1 MIFEYLACI
10 LWNKFVE
17 KHYSAIENKEIIM
30 EDKKY
35 RYNVYLM
42 AEEYSSGYV
51 ELTKK
56 EAEIVEYATN
66 TSNWKDNSGFFGI
79 DTEHPEEIEK

>member
-1 MIFEYLACI
+1 
-10 LWNKFVE
+10 
-17 KHYSAIENKEIIM
+17 M

-56 EAEIVEYATN
+56 EAEIVKYATN
-66 TSNWKDNSGFFGI
+66 TSNWKD
-79 DTEHPEEIEK
+79 K

>member
-1 MIFEYLACI
+1 
-10 LWNKFVE
+10 
-17 KHYSAIENKEIIM
+17 M

-35 RYNVYLM
+35 RYNVCLI
-42 AEEYSSGYV
+42 AEECSTGYV

-66 TSNWKDNSGFFGI
+66 PANWKDKVTEPYSGYFGI

>member
-1 MIFEYLACI
+1 
-10 LWNKFVE
+10 
-17 KHYSAIENKEIIM
+17 M

-35 RYNVYLM
+35 RYSVCLM
-42 AEEYSSGYV
+42 AEEYSTGYV

-66 TSNWKDNSGFFGI
+66 TSNWKDKEIEPYSEFFGI